1 MCFILL
7 GVSLY
12 NDFEQRV
19 FLSSLGPKTTIP
31 IETDG
36 NCGYRSISAGTTGL
50 QDSHEDM
57 RFDIQENT
65 ELSIDLYQQG
75 LKGHSWLCE
84 LCFFY

>member
-12 NDFEQRV
+12 TDFEQRV

-31 IETDG
+31 IETNS
-36 NCGYRSISAGTTGL
+36 NCGYRSISAGTAGL

-57 RFDIQENT
+57 RFDNSDVQFWKLKL
-65 ELSIDLYQQG
+65 LSLNFTI
-75 LKGHSWLCE
+75 KI
-84 LCFFY
+84 